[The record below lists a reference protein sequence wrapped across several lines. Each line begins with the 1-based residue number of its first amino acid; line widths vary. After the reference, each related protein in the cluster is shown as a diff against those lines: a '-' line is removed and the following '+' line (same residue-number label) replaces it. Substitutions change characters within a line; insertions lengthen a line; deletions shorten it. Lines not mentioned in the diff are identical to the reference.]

1 MTISLSQVANNQTFG
16 TWLQRTND
24 IVTVLNANIVTV
36 DSSTGGS
43 ISTGNSFVNGI
54 FGSNTL
60 YASYITGGNL
70 TSNGLLTI
78 TTNTQISNSI
88 LSVGNSSMNVISGF
102 LSSNSS
108 LMEAYG
114 NQNNYIEIAITNS
127 NTGTNASSDLAIY
140 DNAGLS
146 GSNFIDVGILNS
158 NWSNTSWTINGG
170 SDGYVYTGNTNLSI
184 GTAGQKYINFFAN
197 GTLATNE
204 VMRITSGANVGIGNT
219 NPNAKLQVTG
229 TANISGNTAIGGIA
243 NLASDMNIGGN
254 TNLNG
259 NAYILGTANIVG
271 NVYLSNSIV
280 VANSLVVPT
289 ISGNTFIGGVVN
301 VVSNNVN
308 VSTNAYFGNNLTV
321 IGKIAVTGNATFS
334 NSFIVTGNA
343 AFSNT
348 LSATGNVTFSNTLA
362 VTGNATF
369 SNTVTISNNLTV
381 PVISGNTFIGGVINV
396 VSNNVNVSTNTYF
409 GNNVQIIGNLNVSG
423 NLVYTGSSAGN
434 IIPVNNSYSLGNS
447 SQTWSLYSSNV
458 SLSSNSYLSIGNTSS
473 LTASIYNF
481 TSSSNSVI
489 DQFDTGTYRSAEY
502 FIQASN
508 STAYQASKV
517 LVLHD
522 GTTAYSTEYAIVN
535 SAAQM
540 LTLGATK
547 VGSNVALWSVPV
559 DSSVM
564 VKFTRTTLVL

>member
-229 TANISGNTAIGGIA
+229 TANISGNTVIGGIA
-243 NLASDMNIGGN
+243 NLASDINIGGN
-254 TNLNG
+254 TNLTG

-348 LSATGNVTFSNTLA
+348 LF

-473 LTASIYNF
+473 LTAAVYNF
-481 TSSSNSVI
+481 STTSNSVI
-489 DQFDTGTYRSAEY
+489 DQFPIATFRSAEY
-502 FIQASN
+502 TIQASN
-508 STAYQASKV
+508 SSAYQVSKMMV
-517 LVLHD
+517 LQD
-522 GTTAYSTEYAIVN
+522 GTSAYYTEFADMYSSSQLVNMGASVVGANVVLYGTA
-535 SAAQM
+535 
-540 LTLGATK
+540 G
-547 VGSNVALWSVPV
+547 
-559 DSSVM
+559 DSSVV